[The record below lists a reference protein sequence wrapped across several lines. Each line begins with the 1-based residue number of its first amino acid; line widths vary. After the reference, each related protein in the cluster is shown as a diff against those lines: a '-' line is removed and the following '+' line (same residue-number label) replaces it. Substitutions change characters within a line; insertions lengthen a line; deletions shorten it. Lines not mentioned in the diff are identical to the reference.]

1 MADLIT
7 LARPYAKA
15 AFQVAVSDDGLQYW
29 SGSLSLLVSVARHEA
44 VAKALSSPSLT
55 EQQQVDILLNVCGD
69 QVTGRIA
76 NFVKVLA
83 ENKRLDLLPQ
93 IHQLFEEMK
102 SLQEKT
108 LEVQVDTAYPLA
120 DGTQQKLA
128 DALSKRLQRS
138 VKIQS
143 QIDKSLIGGIVLR
156 AGDLVIDG
164 SVRGKLRKLAE
175 AMNS

>member
-15 AFQVAVSDDGLQYW
+15 AFQVAVADDALQYW
-29 SGSLSLLVSVARHEA
+29 SGTLSLLVSVARHET

-55 EQQQVDILLNVCGD
+55 EQQQVDLLLEVTGD

-108 LEVQVDTAYPLA
+108 LDVEVTSAYPLA
-120 DGTQQKLA
+120 DGTQEKLA
-128 DALSKRLQRS
+128 NALSKRLQRS

-164 SVRGKLRKLAE
+164 SVRGKLMKLAE